1 MRSLGRADPRRT
13 RLAPSVG
20 AIGLVASLLV
30 AACGPTAAPPRA
42 AGESAAGTHGQASAA
57 ASADP
62 GAAPAPAS
70 DAAAP
75 STPAPLAL
83 RIAYAT
89 PEASMTP
96 LWFAQD
102 HGYLREYG
110 LDAELT
116 FLSSGRTDQGVI
128 TGETP
133 VGFGANVI
141 TSRLGGGDIVAIAG
155 VVNRLPFTLFAQP
168 GIGSV
173 QDLRGKTILTSSPGA
188 IGSWATLMAL
198 RHLGLDPQR
207 DVSLQPTGGINEK
220 MALMAQGL
228 GDATI
233 FSPPGDLKA
242 AELGLVP
249 LFDLATMG
257 VPAQVTA
264 IGTSQA
270 YARDHAEE
278 LRRVLRAYV
287 AAVAQIRRD
296 PEAAKAIIAKYTQ
309 TDDPAIVD
317 HSYDYYRDVWGRPDF
332 RVPPEAV
339 QSILDVLDVPGAA
352 TARPADFVDNH
363 FVDEL
368 EQAGFMR
375 QVGAD

>member
-1 MRSLGRADPRRT
+1 
-13 RLAPSVG
+13 
-20 AIGLVASLLV
+20 
-30 AACGPTAAPPRA
+30 
-42 AGESAAGTHGQASAA
+42 
-57 ASADP
+57 
-62 GAAPAPAS
+62 
-70 DAAAP
+70 
-75 STPAPLAL
+75 
-83 RIAYAT
+83 
-89 PEASMTP
+89 MTP
-96 LWFAQD
+96 IWLAQD
-102 HGYLREYG
+102 QGHLREYG
-110 LDAELT
+110 LDAELV

-128 TGETP
+128 AGETP
-133 VGFGANVI
+133 IGFGANII
-141 TSRLGGGDIVAIAG
+141 TSRLGGADILAVAG

-173 QDLRGKTILTSSPGA
+173 EALRGSGKTILTSSPGA

-198 RHLGLDPQR
+198 RRLGLEVGR

-220 MALMAQGL
+220 MGLMVQGL

-242 AELGLVP
+242 VEVGLVP
-249 LFDLATMG
+249 IFNLSEMG
-257 VPAQVTA
+257 VSAQVTA
-264 IGTSQA
+264 IGTTQA

-278 LRRVLRAYV
+278 VRRLLRAYV
-287 AAVAQIRRD
+287 ASVAQIRRD

-317 HSYDYYRDVWGRPDF
+317 HSYNFYRDIWGRPDF
-332 RVPPEAV
+332 RVPPEAI

-375 QVGAD
+375 QVGAN

>member
-1 MRSLGRADPRRT
+1 
-13 RLAPSVG
+13 
-20 AIGLVASLLV
+20 
-30 AACGPTAAPPRA
+30 
-42 AGESAAGTHGQASAA
+42 
-57 ASADP
+57 
-62 GAAPAPAS
+62 
-70 DAAAP
+70 
-75 STPAPLAL
+75 
-83 RIAYAT
+83 
-89 PEASMTP
+89 MTP
-96 LWFAQD
+96 LWLAQER
-102 HGYLREYG
+102 GLFREYG

-116 FLSSGRTDQGVI
+116 FLSSGRTDQGI
-128 TGETP
+128 IAGETP

-168 GIGSV
+168 GISSI
-173 QDLRGKTILTSSPGA
+173 QDLRGKTLLTSSPGA

-198 RHLGLDPQR
+198 RHFGLEPGR
-207 DVSLQPTGGINEK
+207 DVNLQPTGGITEK
-220 MALMAQGL
+220 MGLMSQGL

-249 LFDLATMG
+249 LYNLADLG

-264 IGTSQA
+264 IGTSHA
-270 YARDHAEE
+270 YARDHGEE
-278 LRRVLRAYV
+278 LRRMLRAYI
-287 AAVAQIRRD
+287 AAVAQTRSD
-296 PEAAKAIIAKYTQ
+296 PETTKAVIRKYTD
-309 TDDPAIVD
+309 TEDPVIVE
-317 HSYDYYRDVWGRPDF
+317 HSYDYYRDIWGRPDF

-352 TARPADFVDNH
+352 TARPADFIDNH

-375 QVGAD
+375 QVGAAD